1 MYFPELYSIMVGL
14 EFFEKG
20 RNPMLK
26 TVKFGGTSLANA
38 SQFKKVA
45 DIIHS
50 DESRRYVVVSAP
62 GKRSSDDIKITDLL
76 YQCSAAAEKGQAFAG
91 TLDLIRSRYEE
102 IIRELDIQLDLSGA
116 FSTIESQLR
125 KHPDRDYAASRGEY
139 LSAMVMAAYL
149 GVPMIDAAEC
159 IFFKNDGTLDAE
171 FTQVVLSVRLKN
183 TPRAVIPGFYGS
195 FADGRVHTFSRGGSD
210 ITGAIV
216 ARATCS
222 DLYENWTDVSGL
234 LTCDPKIIPNPK
246 PIDMIS
252 YAELRELA
260 YMGATVMHES
270 AIFPVKKANIPISIR
285 NTNAPDEPGT
295 MILPSQLCHTERS
308 ITGISGRKN
317 VSSIQL
323 VKEQMNET
331 SDFTIRVLQVL
342 ACYDIM
348 MEHIP
353 TGIDILTV
361 IVPTEA
367 LNAHR
372 EEVLSDLK
380 KVTQA
385 ESITVDD
392 KIALLTVVGRGMI
405 NSLGMAG
412 RIFTTLGKANV
423 NVKMIDQGSGEL
435 NLIIGIAEDDFENAV
450 AALYREFF
458 GEA

>member
-1 MYFPELYSIMVGL
+1 
-14 EFFEKG
+14 
-20 RNPMLK
+20 MLK
-26 TVKFGGTSLANA
+26 TVKFGGSSLADA
-38 SQFKKVA
+38 AQFRKVA
-45 DIIHS
+45 DIIHA

-62 GKRSSDDIKITDLL
+62 GKRSPDDVKITDLL
-76 YQCSAAAEKGQAFAG
+76 YQCCAAAEKGQAFSS
-91 TLDLIRSRYEE
+91 TLDLIRSRYDE
-102 IIRELDIQLDLSGA
+102 ILRDLDLTLDLSEH
-116 FSTIESQLR
+116 FSAIEYQLR
-125 KHPDRDYAASRGEY
+125 KQPDRDYAASRGEY
-139 LSAMVMAAYL
+139 LSAVVMSAYL
-149 GVPMIDAAEC
+149 GIPMIDAAEC
-159 IFFKNDGTLDAE
+159 IFFKYDGTLDAE
-171 FTQVVLSVRLKN
+171 FTQVVLSVRLKH
-183 TPRAVIPGFYGS
+183 TQRAVIPGFYGS
-195 FADGRVHTFSRGGSD
+195 FADGRIHTFTRGGSD

-234 LTCDPKIIPNPK
+234 LTCDPKIVENPK
-246 PIDMIS
+246 PIDIIS

-295 MILPSQLCHTERS
+295 MILPANQCHTQRS

-342 ACYDIM
+342 ACYGINT
-348 MEHIP
+348 EHIP
-353 TGIDILTV
+353 TGIDIISL
-361 IVPTEA
+361 IVPTKA

-372 EEVLSDLK
+372 DEVLSDLK

-392 KIALLTVVGRGMI
+392 EIALLTVVGRGMI
-405 NSLGMAG
+405 NTLGAAG
-412 RIFTTLGKANV
+412 RIFTTLGRAHV

-435 NLIIGIAEDDFENAV
+435 NLIIGIAESDFEKAV
-450 AALYREFF
+450 SALYQEFF
-458 GEA
+458 LSEN